1 MSLAKVPANI
11 RANEREVEQGTMGY
25 FPLLL
30 PAANSHCSA
39 AHEILSQINK
49 YIIFT
54 LEKKTWSVLS
64 QFSASTIDRNKS
76 VLESN
81 LKGNLKPI
89 LVI

>member
-1 MSLAKVPANI
+1 MKGSWNKGPRDTFHSFCQQPTHV
-11 RANEREVEQGTMGY
+11 G
-25 FPLLL
+25 
-30 PAANSHCSA
+30 SA
-39 AHEILSQINK
+39 PHEILSQINK

-54 LEKKTWSVLS
+54 LEKKTWSVLL